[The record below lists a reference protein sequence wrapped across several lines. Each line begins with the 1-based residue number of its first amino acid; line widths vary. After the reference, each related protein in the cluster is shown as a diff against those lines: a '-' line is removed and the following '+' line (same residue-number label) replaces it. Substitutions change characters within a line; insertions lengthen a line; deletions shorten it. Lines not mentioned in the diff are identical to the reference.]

1 MTAPKKTPAPA
12 PLPNSAHYV
21 SSVIASLF
29 VGLMAIIMLM
39 NMAGF

>member
-1 MTAPKKTPAPA
+1 MAAPKKTPTPT

-29 VGLMAIIMLM
+29 IGLMVICMLM